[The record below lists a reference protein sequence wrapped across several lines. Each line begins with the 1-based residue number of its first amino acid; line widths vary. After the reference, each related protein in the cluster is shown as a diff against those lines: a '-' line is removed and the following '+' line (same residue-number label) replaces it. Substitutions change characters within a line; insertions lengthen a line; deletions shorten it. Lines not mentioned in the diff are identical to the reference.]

1 MAISLTPSTPL
12 PARTWRSPSNAAV
25 QRIKWLLILL
35 GMLPLARL
43 LAGFPLGWLGA
54 NPIEFITRST
64 GTWTITGIAITLSIT
79 PLRKL
84 LNWPWLIRLRR
95 TAGLLTFFYASL
107 HFTTYI
113 WFDRFFDVEDI
124 IKDIIKRPFITVG
137 FAAFVLLIPL
147 AVTSKNSIIKKLG
160 ARLWQRIHYLLYL
173 IAILAVIHY
182 WWLVKKDLTQ
192 PIIYACVFAVLLGL
206 RVWWKVRDAPQAKV
220 QGKKAGDSK
229 RKPIEN
235 QRA

>member
-1 MAISLTPSTPL
+1 MATYLNYFRAPTQ
-12 PARTWRSPSNAAV
+12 AFV
-25 QRIKWLLILL
+25 QRSKWLLILL

-43 LAGFPLGWLGA
+43 IAGFPLGWLGA

-64 GTWTITGIAITLSIT
+64 GTWTIAGIAITLSIT

-84 LNWPWLIRLRR
+84 LNWPWLVRLRR
-95 TAGLLTFFYASL
+95 TAGLLAFFYASL

-147 AVTSKNSIIKKLG
+147 AATSKNSIIKKLG
-160 ARLWQRIHYLLYL
+160 AKLWQRIHYLIYL

-192 PIIYACVFAVLLGL
+192 PIIYACIFAVLLGL
-206 RVWWKVRDAPQAKV
+206 RIFWTLRSTSLAKPQNV
-220 QGKKAGDSK
+220 T
-229 RKPIEN
+229 RLTHN
-235 QRA
+235 

>member
-1 MAISLTPSTPL
+1 MSVDAARPHGLTMMARVVNTVSSL
-12 PARTWRSPSNAAV
+12 RSPSPRTVAGA
-25 QRIKWLLILL
+25 KWLLILL

-43 LAGFPLGWLGA
+43 IAGFPLGWLGV

-95 TAGLLTFFYASL
+95 TAGLLTFFYACL

-113 WFDRFFDVEDI
+113 WFDRFFDVQDI

-137 FAAFVLLIPL
+137 FAAIVLLIPL
-147 AVTSKNSIIKKLG
+147 AATSKNSIIKKLG
-160 ARLWQRIHYLLYL
+160 AKLWQRIHYLIYL

-192 PIIYACVFAVLLGL
+192 PIIYAGVFAVLLGI
-206 RVWWKVRDAPQAKV
+206 RVWWKFRAK
-220 QGKKAGDSK
+220 A
-229 RKPIEN
+229 
-235 QRA
+235 